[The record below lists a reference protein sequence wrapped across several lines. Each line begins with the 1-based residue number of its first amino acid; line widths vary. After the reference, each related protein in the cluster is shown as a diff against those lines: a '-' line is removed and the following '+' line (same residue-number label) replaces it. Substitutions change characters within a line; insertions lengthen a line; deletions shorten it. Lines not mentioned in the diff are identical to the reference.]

1 MKKTETD
8 FNCGFGKLVDLTG
21 FQSSI
26 LLFVTMMCWRHEAV
40 ILSFKGNFSS
50 FIALLSLSCV
60 QAPQWEKKAKNGVK

>member
-26 LLFVTMMCWRHEAV
+26 LLFVINDDVLET
-40 ILSFKGNFSS
+40 
-50 FIALLSLSCV
+50 
-60 QAPQWEKKAKNGVK
+60 